1 MISIIL
7 TLFEERLISASDS
20 PQVLSEENLDNCRVK
35 ITGYLS
41 ETKDVIVRSIDKR
54 STSNPR
60 GPPTHKR
67 ITSL

>member
-20 PQVLSEENLDNCRVK
+20 PQVLSEENLDKHRVK

-41 ETKDVIVRSIDKR
+41 ESKDVIVRSIDER
-54 STSNPR
+54 SSSHPR
-60 GPPTHKR
+60 GPPTHNR